1 MSDNAQ
7 RGKPSRAGTSSKK
20 AHKPAGR
27 RSGSAVESGPADPTG
42 RTAPGP
48 AEMTAMVLR
57 IDRSIG
63 LELRPVPTPRND
75 QVLVDID
82 LCGICGSDLH
92 SPPTPEVYVG
102 GFIMGHGPVGR
113 IARIGR
119 DVTGWHVGQR
129 VAINPNGDTCGVCE
143 ACRAGR
149 LNHCIPATMERAVGL
164 QADGALAAQVT
175 VSPKTLHAVPDEM
188 GRVES
193 AWVEPAATA
202 LRAVLF
208 AGDLSGRSVLV
219 VGGGPI
225 GQLCC
230 RLTRHFGAGSVW
242 LSEPSAKRR
251 SYAEASQVDRAFDPS
266 VDAAEFEGLKADAVL
281 ECSGTEPG
289 IRGALAAA
297 RPEGTIV
304 VVGGGRAGLDPLTIL
319 AKELRVQGCFTYVD
333 EFAEVISLLTDGGLQ
348 VADLTSEIAGIDDA
362 PAAFERLREA
372 STMKILIA
380 PSGS

>member
-1 MSDNAQ
+1 
-7 RGKPSRAGTSSKK
+7 
-20 AHKPAGR
+20 
-27 RSGSAVESGPADPTG
+27 
-42 RTAPGP
+42 
-48 AEMTAMVLR
+48 MVLR
-57 IDRSIG
+57 IDRSVG
-63 LELRPVPTPRND
+63 LERRPVPTPRND

-92 SPPTPEVYVG
+92 SPPTPEVYLG
-102 GFIMGHGPVGR
+102 GFIMGHEPVGR

-149 LNHCIPATMERAVGL
+149 LNHCIPATIERAVGL
-164 QADGALAAQVT
+164 QADGALAAHVT

-202 LRAVLF
+202 LRAVLL
-208 AGDLSGRSVLV
+208 AGDLTGRSVLV

-230 RLTRHFGAGSVW
+230 RLARHFGAGSVW

-266 VDAAEFEGLKADAVL
+266 IDAAEFEDLKADAVL

-289 IRGALAAA
+289 IRGALTAAG
-297 RPEGTIV
+297 PEGTIV